1 MFDSWVGGFPGEG
14 HSNPLQYSC
23 LGNPWAEDP
32 GRLQSIGSQRLGHNF
47 SDSTM
52 ITIIMA
58 QSGQN
63 YVGKS
68 TKSQASEICFLIG
81 QCLAK

>member
-1 MFDSWVGGFPGEG
+1 M
-14 HSNPLQYSC
+14 
-23 LGNPWAEDP
+23 
-32 GRLQSIGSQRLGHNF
+32 
-47 SDSTM
+47 T
-52 ITIIMA
+52 TIIMA